1 MQTRLTSSDGE
12 WELALTLLHSET
24 YASEPGLQSSLYARG
39 QHWDGDHYFPLEV
52 SIQGL
57 CLRAPQLL
65 RLRDR
70 LTDWLGLPLA
80 DLDPAKLDGV
90 HILSGLPGQLLSV
103 RFGKRDRDE
112 IPSSLKPVVTVNF
125 AAGAVSGEFYF
136 ETDQS
141 CLGAFRSGLGDLV
154 GPTVQPGIAP
164 DGQSPSA
171 PARR

>member
-1 MQTRLTSSDGE
+1 MQTRLASSDGE
-12 WELALTLLHSET
+12 WELALTLLHAET
-24 YASEPGLQSSLYARG
+24 YATEPGFQTSFHARG

-57 CLRAPQLL
+57 WRRPPQLR

-80 DLDPAKLDGV
+80 DLDPVKLDGV

-103 RFGKRDRDE
+103 RFGKRDE

-125 AAGAVSGEFYF
+125 AAGAVSGEFHF

-164 DGQSPSA
+164 DGRSPSA